1 MAQTL
6 LYQYGPY
13 NEEPPAPEWEERR
26 GMIYRDPNPVYVGF
40 WRRVLAYLMDALILT
55 VVDWILPLPEF
66 TQRLLDLLYFVILPA
81 TSWQG
86 TIGKLAVGAKIVDGE
101 GERISILRSLG
112 RYFAQ
117 VLSGLLLF
125 IGFIM
130 IAFSAEKRG
139 LHDWICNTFVLNRE
153 SELYP

>member
-6 LYQYGPY
+6 LYQYSLNNY
-13 NEEPPAPEWEERR
+13 EPSSPEGYGRR
-26 GMIYRDPNPVYVGF
+26 EMIYLDPNPVYVGF
-40 WRRVLAYLMDALILT
+40 WRRLLAYLIDALILT
-55 VVDWILPLPEF
+55 AVDWVLPF
-66 TQRLLDLLYFVILPA
+66 SDFMQRLLDLLYFVILPA

-101 GERISILRSLG
+101 GERISILRSIG

-117 VLSGLLLF
+117 VLSGLIIF

-139 LHDWICNTFVLNRE
+139 LHDWICNTFVLNRD

>member
-6 LYQYGPY
+6 LYQYGPDHF
-13 NEEPPAPEWEERR
+13 ETPVPEREERR
-26 GMIYRDPNPVYVGF
+26 EMIYRNPNPVYVGF
-40 WRRVLAYLMDALILT
+40 WRRLLACFIDGIILS
-55 VVDWILPLPEF
+55 VADWILPLPDF

-81 TSWQG
+81 TAWQG
-86 TIGKLAVGAKIVDGE
+86 TIGKLAVGAKIVDGN
-101 GERISILRSLG
+101 GDRISILRSVG

-117 VLSGLLLF
+117 FLSGLLLF

-139 LHDWICNTFVLNRE
+139 LHDWICDTFVVNRD

>member
-6 LYQYGPY
+6 LYQYGPDHF
-13 NEEPPAPEWEERR
+13 EPSSPEGEARR
-26 GMIYRDPNPVYVGF
+26 EMIYRDPNPVYVGF
-40 WRRVLAYLMDALILT
+40 WRRLLAYFIDGLILT
-55 VVDWILPLPEF
+55 VIDWILPF
-66 TQRLLDLLYFVILPA
+66 SDFMQRLLDLLYFVILPA

-101 GERISILRSLG
+101 GERISILRSVG
-112 RYFAQ
+112 RYFSQ
-117 VLSGLLLF
+117 FLSALLLF
-125 IGFIM
+125 IGFLM

-139 LHDWICNTFVLNRE
+139 LHDWICNTFVLNRD

>member
-6 LYQYGPY
+6 LYQYRPDHF
-13 NEEPPAPEWEERR
+13 EPSSLESEARR
-26 GMIYRDPNPVYVGF
+26 EMIYRDPNPVYVGF
-40 WRRVLAYLMDALILT
+40 WRRLLAYFIDGLILT
-55 VVDWILPLPEF
+55 VIDWILPF
-66 TQRLLDLLYFVILPA
+66 SDFMQRLLDLLYFVILPA

-101 GERISILRSLG
+101 GERISILRSIG
-112 RYFAQ
+112 RYFSQ
-117 VLSGLLLF
+117 FLSALLLF
-125 IGFIM
+125 IGFLM

-139 LHDWICNTFVLNRE
+139 LHDWICNTFVLNRD